1 MKIKVLGCSGAE
13 FPRHNTPGFLLDKE
27 ILFDAGSLTNAL
39 SEDAQLKLHTIF
51 ITHAHL
57 DHIKGIPFLA
67 DNLISRDKGHKVTI
81 MSIPPVIKI
90 IRENLFNGNVWPD
103 FTILPDPCNGV
114 LKYTRLKEGKPVSIT
129 NYRITP
135 YRVNHSVPATGYLV
149 EDRHKRRF
157 FYSGDT
163 GPTEGTWTKI
173 GNTQIHCLIIE
184 VSFPDKMK
192 DTALLTGHLTAG
204 LLKEEISKI
213 RFMPERIYITHTKP
227 QYSEIIRN
235 ELKGL
240 KMKNVSILRDG
251 EIIRV

>member
-1 MKIKVLGCSGAE
+1 MKIRVLGCSGAE
-13 FPRHNTPGFLLDKE
+13 FPHHNTPGFLLDDG

-39 SEDAQLKLHTIF
+39 SEDAQCKLHSIF

-67 DNLISRDKGHKVTI
+67 DNLISRNKGNKVTI
-81 MSIPPVIKI
+81 MSIPPVIRI

-114 LKYTRLKEGKPVSIT
+114 LQYTRLKEGKPVTIKG
-129 NYRITP
+129 YRITP

-149 EDRHKRRF
+149 EDRHSKRF

-163 GPTEGTWTKI
+163 GPTEKTWSKI
-173 GNTQIHCLIIE
+173 GNTRIHCLIIE

-192 DTALLTGHLTAG
+192 DTALMTGHLTAG
-204 LLKEEISKI
+204 LLREEISKI
-213 RFMPERIYITHTKP
+213 RLMPERICITHTKP
-227 QYSEIIRN
+227 QYSRIIRG
-235 ELKGL
+235 ELKALAL
-240 KMKNVSILRDG
+240 KNLSVLRDG

>member
-1 MKIKVLGCSGAE
+1 MKIRVLGCSGAE
-13 FPRHNTPGFLLDKE
+13 FPRHNTPGFLLDEE

-39 SEDAQLKLHTIF
+39 SEDDQWKLHTIF

-67 DNLISRDKGHKVTI
+67 DNLITREKGHKVNI
-81 MSIPPVIKI
+81 MSIPPVIKT

-114 LKYTRLKEGKPVSIT
+114 LKYTRLREGRPIT
-129 NYRITP
+129 ITHYRVTP

-149 EDRHKRRF
+149 EDRHRKRF

-163 GPTEGTWTKI
+163 GPTEKTWTKI
-173 GNTQIHCLIIE
+173 GNTRIHCLIIE
-184 VSFPDKMK
+184 VSFPDKMR
-192 DTALLTGHLTAG
+192 DTALMTGHLTAG

-213 RFMPERIYITHTKP
+213 RVMPERIYITHTKP
-227 QYSEIIRN
+227 QYAKTIRD
-235 ELKGL
+235 ELRGL
-240 KMKNVSILRDG
+240 RMNNMRILRDG
-251 EIIRV
+251 EIIRI

>member
-13 FPRHNTPGFLLDKE
+13 FPRHNTPGFLLDGE

-39 SEDAQLKLHTIF
+39 SEDAQWKLHTIF

-67 DNLISRDKGHKVTI
+67 DNLISRGKGHKVTI

-103 FTILPDPCNGV
+103 FSILPDPCNGV
-114 LKYTRLKEGKPVSIT
+114 LKYTRLKEGKPVTIT
-129 NYRITP
+129 GYRITP

-149 EDRHKRRF
+149 EHRHKRRF

-163 GPTEGTWTKI
+163 GPTETTWANI
-173 GNTQIHCLIIE
+173 GNTRIHCLIIE

-192 DTALLTGHLTAG
+192 DTALMTGHLTAG

-227 QYSEIIRN
+227 QYSKIIRS
-235 ELKGL
+235 ELRRLG
-240 KMKNVSILRDG
+240 MKNMSVLRDG
-251 EIIRV
+251 QTIRV

>member
-1 MKIKVLGCSGAE
+1 MKIRVLGCSGAE
-13 FPRHNTPGFLLDKE
+13 FPRHNTPGFLLDE
-27 ILFDAGSLTNAL
+27 GILFDAGSLTNAL
-39 SEDAQLKLHTIF
+39 SEDDQSKLHTIF

-67 DNLISRDKGHKVTI
+67 DNLITRNMRHTVNI
-81 MSIPPVIKI
+81 MSIPPVIKT

-114 LKYTRLKEGKPVSIT
+114 LKYTRLREGCPIT
-129 NYRITP
+129 ISDYCVTP

-149 EDRHKRRF
+149 EDLHKKRF

-163 GPTEGTWTKI
+163 GPTERTWAKI

-192 DTALLTGHLTAG
+192 DTALMTGHLSAG
-204 LLKEEISKI
+204 LLGEEISKI
-213 RFMPERIYITHTKP
+213 RLRPKRIYITHTKP
-227 QYSEIIRN
+227 QYSRIIRN
-235 ELKGL
+235 EIKGL
-240 KMKNVSILRDG
+240 GMKNVSILRDG
-251 EIIRV
+251 QIISV